1 MGCSSGSL
9 TLYGSY
15 APQGVPLSYQ
25 LVGSPFVVAN
35 LWEVTDKDINL
46 FSKVMLDAWLKER
59 SEVAKQCLQC
69 NLLSE
74 EFEAINLKGKKGR
87 PKRKVP
93 KKKSL
98 EFPESD
104 SIENKCSH
112 KRTIGAFMGE
122 ARNACVLRFL
132 NGAAPICYGV
142 PTGISRKKNI

>member
-59 SEVAKQCLQC
+59 SKVAMQCLQC

-74 EFEAINLKGKKGR
+74 KFEAINLKGGKGR
-87 PKRKVP
+87 AKTKVP

-98 EFPESD
+98 KLPESD
-104 SIENKCSH
+104 SLENKCCH
-112 KRTIGAFMGE
+112 RRTIGAFMGE

-142 PTGISRKKNI
+142 PTGISRKKDI